1 MKNIFSN
8 KIKNNSKGATL
19 VELMVAVAIFSVV
32 MIAVI
37 GILVSAIKAN
47 RRIIAKQE
55 NIDNARYAMEFM
67 VKELRMAKQAT
78 PASSSFSNKDGV
90 FDDIMFYILDPGGT
104 NTLKSVKYS
113 LSGDK
118 IVRDFEASGNQPISP
133 DNIKVTSLKFFIN
146 DWDLTWGSGKAPMI
160 TIFME
165 MKGAQGTAAQET
177 VQLQSAVSPRIY

>member
-1 MKNIFSN
+1 MINIFSD
-8 KIKNNSKGATL
+8 KIKNDSKGATL
-19 VELMVAVAIFSVV
+19 VELMVAVLIFSIV

-47 RRIIAKQE
+47 RRIITKQE
-55 NIDNARYAMEFM
+55 NIDNVRYAMEFM
-67 VKELRMAKQAT
+67 VKELRMAKQTT

-90 FDDIMFYILDPGGT
+90 FSDVMFYILDPDGT

-118 IVRDFEASGNQPISP
+118 IVRDFESSGNQPISP

-146 DWDLTWGSGKAPMI
+146 DWDLTPGGGEAPMV
-160 TIFME
+160 TIFIE
-165 MKGAQGTAAQET
+165 MKGAQGSAAQET